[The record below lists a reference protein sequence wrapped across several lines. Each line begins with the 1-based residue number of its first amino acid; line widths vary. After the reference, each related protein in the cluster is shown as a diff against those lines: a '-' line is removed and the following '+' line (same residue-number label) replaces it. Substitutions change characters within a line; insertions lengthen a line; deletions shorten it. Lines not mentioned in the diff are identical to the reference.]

1 MYTSEKCEDEP
12 ERNTLILTQLVDH
25 KSKEGMY
32 ITGRIAAGNADED
45 DEKYKLDTDGS
56 FFGSDSAPS
65 ETATESDMARS
76 EASSSAG
83 RTRSSAK
90 RESMGLQV
98 CCYFHCV
105 PPALAFYNHVSPLY
119 LVFAQVRIVVHSSIH
134 PQNATLNEFLCRIPD
149 APAPLPAAVTSLS
162 SPWKL
167 SRPELLKY
175 IATAEAETELDDD
188 SDEMQK
194 LLLYTIDVARPSLCS
209 PSESSAHFLR
219 IFGQLM
225 RTIVSGNG
233 TPSVVWA
240 NPASAIPLRMHAF
253 ATLLQILNGINTY
266 MVRTGCTQ
274 LDGKSRWN
282 LMQLGRVVSMAFD
295 EEKLFSNFEACP
307 GEVFS
312 LDAWEAMY
320 IDPSFSK
327 SSESASEEESPQA
340 QRSNRRGKTLPR
352 QPRTAEAT
360 NSEGSDTSS
369 KDDSFAELLAALATP
384 AENESSENQDLETS
398 APLPD
403 SDETSSPPTQEAIER
418 SSDVKIDS
426 KSDFQNNLWT
436 GSAESSTPP
445 SVSGST
451 AAQTMIQAYSGGP
464 SNRRKWMTAP
474 TSGLA
479 TIREDA
485 GPIESDLDESA
496 PDLGAVV
503 TPLSPERPENR
514 KIDSDSEIVL
524 RDPIIVEKKTTKK
537 MRVPRVTK
545 SIGKEDKEKKSASLD
560 SRSTSSPTVPSTDE
574 EILTAGTA
582 FLETIGKN
590 LGYRY
595 APCSRFS
602 KCAMPARYSPNHLCS
617 VLLHQRPWEVK
628 NSEWGTRTIGRHE
641 VAVALTGRFPKLT
654 V

>member
-1 MYTSEKCEDEP
+1 M
-12 ERNTLILTQLVDH
+12 RLGMLTKMTKSTGWMQTDPFLAATVLHRKQLPNLTWLDLRQAVVLGVQDQ
-25 KSKEGMY
+25 
-32 ITGRIAAGNADED
+32 ALNGNQWDF
-45 DEKYKLDTDGS
+45 KYV
-56 FFGSDSAPS
+56 
-65 ETATESDMARS
+65 ATV
-76 EASSSAG
+76 
-83 RTRSSAK
+83 T
-90 RESMGLQV
+90 V
-98 CCYFHCV
+98 Y
-105 PPALAFYNHVSPLY
+105 PPAHAFYNYVSRLY

-149 APAPLPAAVTSLS
+149 APAPLPAAVTSSS

-167 SRPELLKY
+167 NRPELLKY

-266 MVRTGCTQ
+266 MVRNGCTQ

-282 LMQLGRVVSMAFD
+282 LMQLGRVVAMAFD

-312 LDAWEAMY
+312 LDAWKAMY
-320 IDPSFSK
+320 IDPGFSK
-327 SSESASEEESPQA
+327 SSESASKEESSRA
-340 QRSNRRGKTLPR
+340 QRRNRREKTLPR

-360 NSEGSDTSS
+360 NSEGSHTAL

-384 AENESSENQDLETS
+384 VENESSENQDLETS
-398 APLPD
+398 ASLPD
-403 SDETSSPPTQEAIER
+403 SDETSSPPKEEAVEQ
-418 SSDVKIDS
+418 SSDFKIDS
-426 KSDFQNNLWT
+426 KSDFQNNLWA
-436 GSAESSTPP
+436 GSADSSTLS

-451 AAQTMIQAYSGGP
+451 VAQSMIQTYGVGP
-464 SNRRKWMTAP
+464 SSRRKWMTAP

-479 TIREDA
+479 TIPEDTDRT
-485 GPIESDLDESA
+485 GSDLNESVS
-496 PDLGAVV
+496 DLGAVV
-503 TPLSPERPENR
+503 TALSPERPEDR
-514 KIDSDSEIVL
+514 KIDSDTEVVL
-524 RDPIIVEKKTTKK
+524 GDPIIVEKKTTKK

-545 SIGKEDKEKKSASLD
+545 SVGKEAKEQKSASLD
-560 SRSTSSPTVPSTDE
+560 SRSTSSLTVPSTDE

-595 APCSRFS
+595 VS
-602 KCAMPARYSPNHLCS
+602 
-617 VLLHQRPWEVK
+617 
-628 NSEWGTRTIGRHE
+628 
-641 VAVALTGRFPKLT
+641 
-654 V
+654 

>member
-1 MYTSEKCEDEP
+1 M
-12 ERNTLILTQLVDH
+12 
-25 KSKEGMY
+25 
-32 ITGRIAAGNADED
+32 
-45 DEKYKLDTDGS
+45 
-56 FFGSDSAPS
+56 
-65 ETATESDMARS
+65 
-76 EASSSAG
+76 
-83 RTRSSAK
+83 
-90 RESMGLQV
+90 
-98 CCYFHCV
+98 
-105 PPALAFYNHVSPLY
+105 
-119 LVFAQVRIVVHSSIH
+119 VHSSIH

-149 APAPLPAAVTSLS
+149 APAPLPAVVTSLS

-167 SRPELLKY
+167 NRSELLNY

-266 MVRTGCTQ
+266 MVRNGCTQ

-312 LDAWEAMY
+312 LDAWKAMY
-320 IDPSFSK
+320 IDPGFSK
-327 SSESASEEESPQA
+327 SSESVSEKESTHA
-340 QRSNRRGKTLPR
+340 QRSNRREKTLPR

-360 NSEGSDTSS
+360 KSEGSDTASS
-369 KDDSFAELLAALATP
+369 KDDSLAVLLAALATTV
-384 AENESSENQDLETS
+384 EDESSENQDLETS
-398 APLPD
+398 ASLPD
-403 SDETSSPPTQEAIER
+403 SDETSSSPKQEAVER
-418 SSDVKIDS
+418 SSDIKIDS
-426 KSDFQNNLWT
+426 KSDFQNNLWA
-436 GSAESSTPP
+436 GSADSSTLP

-451 AAQTMIQAYSGGP
+451 VAKSMIQAYGVGT

-479 TIREDA
+479 TIPED
-485 GPIESDLDESA
+485 GDRTESDLNNSA
-496 PDLGAVV
+496 SDLDAVV
-503 TPLSPERPENR
+503 TALSPERPEDR
-514 KIDSDSEIVL
+514 KIDSDTEVDL

-545 SIGKEDKEKKSASLD
+545 SIEKEAKEQKSASLD
-560 SRSTSSPTVPSTDE
+560 SRSTSSRTVPSTDE

-595 APCSRFS
+595 VPCFRFS
-602 KCAMPARYSPNHLCS
+602 KCAMS
-617 VLLHQRPWEVK
+617 V
-628 NSEWGTRTIGRHE
+628 SI
-641 VAVALTGRFPKLT
+641 LT
-654 V
+654 